1 MAFLPIQIVVLM
13 QLLMILVASLCLM
26 KINGVDLG
34 EELTGGVHGGGSGQ
48 EQREFDYFK
57 LALQWPG
64 TICQGNHR
72 CCASNGCCQGSN
84 SLSEFTI
91 HGLWPDYNDGSWP
104 ACCNGP
110 RYDSKEVLCLTM
122 LCFGHEHA
130 FNRTSIQNTISTLT
144 DVLKKYW
151 PSLSCSKSSTC
162 HGGKGTFWAH
172 EWEKH
177 GTCCSPVI
185 RDEYSYFLTAIN
197 VYSKYNVTQV
207 LNEAGYLPSNSEK
220 YPLGGIIAAIQNAFH
235 ATPEL
240 QCKGGAVEELRL
252 CFFKDFKPRDCISEP
267 HIESYLVASSS
278 CPKYVSLPD
287 VQASSRYAD
296 TRVAF

>member
-110 RYDSKEVLCLTM
+110 RYDSKE
-122 LCFGHEHA
+122 
-130 FNRTSIQNTISTLT
+130 ISTLT

-197 VYSKYNVTQV
+197 VYSKYMSQ
-207 LNEAGYLPSNSEK
+207 
-220 YPLGGIIAAIQNAFH
+220 
-235 ATPEL
+235 
-240 QCKGGAVEELRL
+240 
-252 CFFKDFKPRDCISEP
+252 
-267 HIESYLVASSS
+267 
-278 CPKYVSLPD
+278 
-287 VQASSRYAD
+287 
-296 TRVAF
+296 